1 MIGIFGGTGRFVR
14 LQQARVGGLE
24 RQSVLSPPSALLGK
38 GFFICH
44 TWKSKECKKS
54 ELWTKCFN
62 FSLKKTHK
70 TGLEIGCHRTTAL
83 AVDSPVY
90 LLIGE
95 CLEQKAPSVASYH
108 TEASQKCQLDTTALA
123 PLFSQ
128 KAGWASWARGSGQ
141 YFCPVQS
148 KSSHPT
154 SPGLSA

>member
-54 ELWTKCFN
+54 ELRTKCFN
-62 FSLKKTHK
+62 FSLKKTPQNWA
-70 TGLEIGCHRTTAL
+70 GNWVSQNYCLGCRQ
-83 AVDSPVY
+83 SVY

-108 TEASQKCQLDTTALA
+108 TEANQKCQLDTTALG

-128 KAGWASWARGSGQ
+128 KAGWASWAHGSGQ